1 MATTTLTA
9 HKIIV
14 TDESQPTESEV
25 AAALACVMALMNEN
39 DLVSEVASDRT
50 GGSGWNQT
58 SLLEGVG
65 ALQGVQVHGRNK
77 LSLWQR
83 ANFIKFCFVA
93 CLVLATSTTSVKAQD
108 ANWLEDDADAPVK
121 NKNNTQIASSS
132 VKYGNRSNQQLTLS
146 SARETAVGA
155 GTQFASCVR
164 VGLSTGVAHVD
175 VTALDGSKVLDAQT
189 GNYVANLAPASSWS
203 IDTQSNGANSQISFS
218 PKKGL
223 DANTTAFKTNGD
235 GTTYGVSR
243 YKNVAFFPNAAAS
256 RSIAIRLPVKP
267 AIDGVSNS
275 TGYIIQ
281 PASVNGVTA
290 IDGKVYRGS
299 VYLLPTA
306 SGFNVINVVNLED
319 YVLSVLPSEMPSSW
333 ALEALKAQA
342 IAARSYAV
350 ANLNKHGK
358 DGYDLTAT
366 IADQVYSGVASESD
380 NSNRAVAETEGMI
393 LKYQG
398 KPITAFF
405 HSTSGGATEL
415 AENVWSKPLPYLQ
428 AVADYDDSSP
438 HFSWNRK
445 FSVSD
450 IERAL
455 PNVGQLL
462 SFDVVA
468 RTPSKRAQYVL
479 AQGTKGCQMISGES
493 MRKIFKLPSALFNVG
508 NEDNSYV
515 FAGRGFG
522 HGLGM
527 SQYGARALA
536 DRGYNAAQIL
546 SYYYKDVVV
555 DFIGT
560 APGI

>member
-1 MATTTLTA
+1 MTA
-9 HKIIV
+9 Q
-14 TDESQPTESEV
+14 SQPTESEI
-25 AAALACVMALMNEN
+25 AAAFACVLSVLSEN
-39 DLVSEVASDRT
+39 DLAFKENSPANST
-50 GGSGWNQT
+50 GTDGSGWNQI

-65 ALQGVQVHGRNK
+65 SIPGAQVHGRNK

-83 ANFIKFCFVA
+83 ANFIKFCFIA
-93 CLVLATSTTSVKAQD
+93 FLMMTANATSVSAEEI
-108 ANWLEDDADAPVK
+108 NWLEDDADAPVK
-121 NKNNTQIASSS
+121 NNNQIASSS
-132 VKYGNRSNQQLTLS
+132 VKNYSKRSNPTQTVS
-146 SARETAVGA
+146 SVGSGVADA
-155 GTQFASCVR
+155 GTQFASSVR
-164 VGLSTGVAHVD
+164 IGLAIGVSHVD
-175 VTALDGSKVLDAQT
+175 VTALDGSKVIDAQT
-189 GNYVANLAPASSWS
+189 GNRVANLAPASQWS
-203 IDTQSNGANSQISFS
+203 IDSQSNSQISFS

-223 DANTTAFKTNGD
+223 DINATAFKGHGD
-235 GTTYGVSR
+235 STTFGVSR

-267 AIDGVSNS
+267 ALEGISNS
-275 TGYIIQ
+275 NGYIIQ
-281 PASVNGVTA
+281 PASINGVTA
-290 IDGKVYRGS
+290 VDGKVYRGS

-306 SGFNVINVVNLED
+306 NGFNVINVVNLED
-319 YVLSVLPSEMPSSW
+319 YVLSVLPSEMPNSW

-366 IADQVYSGVASESD
+366 IADQVYSGVVSESD
-380 NSNRAVAETEGMI
+380 NSNRAVAETEGMV
-393 LKYQG
+393 LKHQG

-415 AENVWSKPLPYLQ
+415 AENVWSRPLPYLQ

-445 FSVSD
+445 FTVSD

-455 PNVGQLL
+455 PAVGQLL

-479 AQGTKGCQMISGES
+479 AQGTKGCEMISGES
-493 MRKIFKLPSALFNVG
+493 MRKLFKLPSSLFNVG

>member
-1 MATTTLTA
+1 MATTILTA
-9 HKIIV
+9 HKITV
-14 TDESQPTESEV
+14 TDESLPTESEI
-25 AAALACVMALMNEN
+25 AAAFACVLSVLSEN
-39 DLVSEVASDRT
+39 DSDAT
-50 GGSGWNQT
+50 AISAATDGSGWKQA
-58 SLLEGVG
+58 SLIEGVG
-65 ALQGVQVHGRNK
+65 GTPCAQAHGSNK

-83 ANFIKFCFVA
+83 ANLIKFCFIA
-93 CLVLATSTTSVKAQD
+93 CLMVAANSSSVFAEETQ
-108 ANWLEDDADAPVK
+108 WLEDDVDVPVVK
-121 NKNNTQIASSS
+121 SNNQLASSS
-132 VKYGNRSNQQLTLS
+132 VNYIKRSNPQATMS
-146 SARETAVGA
+146 SAGDGSVGVGV
-155 GTQFASCVR
+155 GTQFPSSVR
-164 VGLSTGVAHVD
+164 VGLSVGVLHVD
-175 VTALDGSKVLDAQT
+175 VTALDGSKVIDAQT
-189 GNYVANLAPASSWS
+189 GNYVANLAPASQWS
-203 IDTQSNGANSQISFS
+203 IDGGTSSQISFT
-218 PKKGL
+218 PKRGI
-223 DANTTAFKTNGD
+223 DTGVTAYGSTTSGS
-235 GTTYGVSR
+235 SR
-243 YKNVAFFPNAAAS
+243 YKNVAFFPGAAAS
-256 RSIAIRLPVKP
+256 RSVGIRLPIKP
-267 AIDGVSNS
+267 ALEGVSNS

-281 PASVNGVTA
+281 PQSANGVTA

-306 SGFNVINVVNLED
+306 SGFSVINVVNLED

-366 IADQVYSGVASESD
+366 IADQVYSGVISESD
-380 NSNRAVAETEGMI
+380 NSNRAVAETEGMV

-445 FSVSD
+445 FTVSD

-455 PNVGQLL
+455 PSVGQLL

-479 AQGTKGCQMISGES
+479 AQGTRGCQMISGES
-493 MRKIFKLPSALFNVG
+493 MRKIFKLPSSLFNVG

>member
-1 MATTTLTA
+1 MATTILTA
-9 HKIIV
+9 HKITV
-14 TDESQPTESEV
+14 TDESQPTESEI
-25 AAALACVMALMNEN
+25 AAAFACVLSVLSEN
-39 DLVSEVASDRT
+39 ASDAT
-50 GGSGWNQT
+50 ATSTATDGSGWKQA
-58 SLLEGVG
+58 SLLESVG
-65 ALQGVQVHGRNK
+65 GIPGVQAHGRHK

-83 ANFIKFCFVA
+83 ANFIKFCFIAFFMVTA
-93 CLVLATSTTSVKAQD
+93 NATSVQAEESQ
-108 ANWLEDDADAPVK
+108 WLEDDLDAPVK
-121 NKNNTQIASSS
+121 STNQIASSS
-132 VKYGNRSNQQLTLS
+132 SSALVNYSKRSNPQTPVSPIKFGVL
-146 SARETAVGA
+146 GA
-155 GTQFASCVR
+155 SPQFASCVR
-164 VGLSTGVAHVD
+164 IGLSIGVSHVD
-175 VTALDGSKVLDAQT
+175 ITALDGSKVIDAQT
-189 GNYVANLAPASSWS
+189 GTYVANLGPASQWS
-203 IDTQSNGANSQISFS
+203 IDSSSNSQISFS
-218 PKKGL
+218 PKRGP
-223 DANTTAFKTNGD
+223 DSSTTAFS
-235 GTTYGVSR
+235 GTTIGTSR
-243 YKNVAFFPNAAAS
+243 YKNVAFFPGAAAS
-256 RSIAIRLPVKP
+256 RSVAIRLPIKP
-267 AIDGVSNS
+267 ALEGINNS
-275 TGYIIQ
+275 TGYIIK
-281 PASVNGVTA
+281 PASANGVTA

-299 VYLLPTA
+299 LYLLPTA

-319 YVLSVLPSEMPSSW
+319 YVLSVLPSEMPSNW

-350 ANLNKHGK
+350 ANLNKHAK

-366 IADQVYSGVASESD
+366 IADQVYSGVVSESD
-380 NSNRAVAETEGMI
+380 NSNRAVAETEGMV

-445 FSVSD
+445 FTVSD
-450 IERAL
+450 IERAI
-455 PNVGQLL
+455 PSVGQLL

-479 AQGTKGCQMISGES
+479 AQGTRGCQMISGES
-493 MRKIFKLPSALFNVG
+493 MRKIFKLPSSLFNVG

>member
-1 MATTTLTA
+1 MATTILTA
-9 HKIIV
+9 HKITV
-14 TDESQPTESEV
+14 TDASQPTESEI
-25 AAALACVMALMNEN
+25 AAAFACVLSVLNES
-39 DLVSEVASDRT
+39 DSASTAISPATD
-50 GGSGWNQT
+50 GSGWNQA
-58 SLLEGVG
+58 SLLAGVG
-65 ALQGVQVHGRNK
+65 EIPGVQAHGRNK

-83 ANFIKFCFVA
+83 ANFIKFCFLA
-93 CLVLATSTTSVKAQD
+93 CLMVAANATSVRAEETQ
-108 ANWLEDDADAPVK
+108 WLEDDADTLVK
-121 NKNNTQIASSS
+121 NNSQIASSS
-132 VKYGNRSNQQLTLS
+132 INYSKRSNPQTTVS
-146 SARETAVGA
+146 SAGAGVASA

-164 VGLSTGVAHVD
+164 IGLSIGVSHVD
-175 VTALDGSKVLDAQT
+175 VTALDGSKVIDAQT
-189 GNYVANLAPASSWS
+189 GNYVANLGPASQWS
-203 IDTQSNGANSQISFS
+203 IDSPSNSQISFS
-218 PKKGL
+218 PKRGP
-223 DANTTAFKTNGD
+223 DSSATAFN
-235 GTTYGVSR
+235 GTTIGTSR
-243 YKNVAFFPNAAAS
+243 YKNVAFFPGAAAS
-256 RSIAIRLPVKP
+256 RLTAIRLPVKP
-267 AIDGVSNS
+267 ALEGISNS

-281 PASVNGVTA
+281 PQSANGVTA

-299 VYLLPTA
+299 VYLLPSA
-306 SGFNVINVVNLED
+306 NGFSVINVVNLED

-366 IADQVYSGVASESD
+366 IADQVYSGVVSESD
-380 NSNRAVAETEGMI
+380 NSNKAVAETEGMV

-445 FSVSD
+445 FTVSD

-455 PNVGQLL
+455 PSVGQLL

-479 AQGTKGCQMISGES
+479 AQGTRGCQMISGEA
-493 MRKIFKLPSALFNVG
+493 MRKIFKLPSSLFNVG

>member
-1 MATTTLTA
+1 MMCAM
-9 HKIIV
+9 
-14 TDESQPTESEV
+14 V
-25 AAALACVMALMNEN
+25 AASVPLAHAE
-39 DLVSEVASDRT
+39 DI
-50 GGSGWNQT
+50 Q
-58 SLLEGVG
+58 
-65 ALQGVQVHGRNK
+65 
-77 LSLWQR
+77 
-83 ANFIKFCFVA
+83 
-93 CLVLATSTTSVKAQD
+93 
-108 ANWLEDDADAPVK
+108 WLEDDPDAPYVK
-121 NKNNTQIASSS
+121 SNSQIATKPPTVNIRRRGVAPAPTSVSSS
-132 VKYGNRSNQQLTLS
+132 AYGTVNATTTGGSPFS
-146 SARETAVGA
+146 
-155 GTQFASCVR
+155 SCVR
-164 VGLSTGVAHVD
+164 VGLLVGVAHVD
-175 VTALDGSKVLDAQT
+175 ITALDGSKVIDAQT
-189 GNYVANLAPASSWS
+189 GNFVASFAPTSQWS
-203 IDTQSNGANSQISFS
+203 IDGQSSQISFTPRKS
-218 PKKGL
+218 L
-223 DANTTAFKTNGD
+223 DTSNLASTG
-235 GTTYGVSR
+235 GTTISTSH
-243 YKNVAFFPNAAAS
+243 YKNVGFFPGAAAL
-256 RSIAIRLPVKP
+256 RTVAIRLPVKP
-267 AIDGVSNS
+267 AIDGVANS
-275 TGYIIQ
+275 SGYIIQ
-281 PASVNGVTA
+281 PSATNGVTA
-290 IDGKVYRGS
+290 IDGKIYRGS
-299 VYLLPTA
+299 VYLLPTG

-350 ANLNKHGK
+350 ANANKHGR
-358 DGYDLTAT
+358 DGFDLTAT
-366 IADQVYSGVASESD
+366 ISDQVYSGVSSESD
-380 NSNRAVAETEGMI
+380 SSNRAVAETEGMV

-415 AENVWSKPLPYLQ
+415 AENVWTKPLPYLQ

-445 FSVSD
+445 FSVAD

-455 PNVGQLL
+455 PSVGQLL

-479 AQGTKGCQMISGES
+479 AQGTRGNQMISGEQ
-493 MRKIFKLPSALFNVG
+493 MRKIFKLPSSLFNVG
-508 NEDNSYV
+508 NELDGYV